1 MPRRIPGESRVTG
14 YFQVVETQKV
24 PGMQYRSSIFG
35 NLLKPIDRRQFR
47 GIVEKHD
54 SDTYDKSFKSWDHL
68 VTLVG
73 AQLGQVMSL
82 RAVEGAFNAN
92 CHQHYHLG
100 VGRVARSTL
109 SDANARRPV
118 GVFAETFAMLAEKAD
133 RHTRVEGAEMVRL
146 IDSSPVPLGKMCK
159 WAEWNGRI
167 RGMKMHTVYEPDGK
181 CPRCVEITPATV
193 NDVEIG
199 RQTELEAGVT
209 YVFDKG
215 YYHFGW
221 WKKINDTRAF
231 FVTRTKVSTRLRKT
245 KSRYVRKT
253 IGDGFKII
261 NDADVV
267 LASKG
272 DSSLP
277 IPLRRIKVRRD
288 KGGVITLI
296 TNDLERTA
304 VEIAALY
311 KSRWQ
316 IELLFRWIKQH
327 LNLRKFMAKNDNAI
341 RLQILAAMIAY
352 LLLRLARRLNS
363 LKMLDLR
370 FAELVCQR
378 LFMRS
383 PIAKIDRPPPVN
395 PSKPK
400 PRFSSDQLGFCYE

>member
-1 MPRRIPGESRVTG
+1 MR
-14 YFQVVETQKV
+14 YLN
-24 PGMQYRSSIFG
+24 SIFV
-35 NLLKPIDRRQFR
+35 NLLKPVDRRQFR
-47 GIVEKHD
+47 EIVERHD
-54 SDTYDKSFKSWDHL
+54 GDVYDKSFKSWDHL
-68 VTLVG
+68 VTLIG
-73 AQLGQVMSL
+73 AQLGQVASL

-92 CHQHYHLG
+92 SHQHYHLG
-100 VGRVARSTL
+100 VGKVVRSTL

-118 GVFAETFAMLAEKAD
+118 GVFAETFAMLAKKAD

-146 IDSSPVPLGKMCK
+146 IDSSPVPLGKMCE

-167 RGMKMHTVYEPDGK
+167 RGMKMHTVYHPGNDV
-181 CPRCVEITPATV
+181 PRCIEITPATV

-199 RQTELEAGVT
+199 RQTELEAGAT

-221 WKKINDTRAF
+221 WKKINDARAF
-231 FVTRTKVSTRLRKT
+231 FVTRAKVNTRLRKT

-253 IGDGFKII
+253 IGNGFRII
-261 NDADVV
+261 ADANVS

-288 KGGVITLI
+288 KGGTITLI

-327 LNLRKFMAKNDNAI
+327 LNLRKFMGKNDNAI
-341 RLQILAAMIAY
+341 RLQIIAAMIAY

-363 LKMLDLR
+363 LPMLQLR

-378 LFMRS
+378 LFMRK
-383 PIAKIDRPPPVN
+383 PIAEIDIPPPVN
-395 PSKPK
+395 PSKRK
-400 PRFSSDQLGFCYE
+400 TKLSSDQLGFTYA

>member
-1 MPRRIPGESRVTG
+1 MR
-14 YFQVVETQKV
+14 YLN
-24 PGMQYRSSIFG
+24 SIFV

-47 GIVEKHD
+47 GIVERHNGD
-54 SDTYDKSFKSWDHL
+54 AYDKSFKSWDHL
-68 VTLVG
+68 VTLIG
-73 AQLGQVMSL
+73 AQLGQVASL

-92 CHQHYHLG
+92 SHQHYHLG
-100 VGRVARSTL
+100 VGKVVRSTL

-118 GVFAETFAMLAEKAD
+118 GVFAGTFAMLAQKAD

-146 IDSSPVPLGKMCK
+146 IDSSPIPLGKMCE

-167 RGMKMHTVYEPDGK
+167 RGMKMHTVYHPGNDV
-181 CPRCVEITPATV
+181 PRCIEITPATV

-199 RQTELEAGVT
+199 RQTELEAGAT

-221 WKKINDTRAF
+221 WKKINDAKAF
-231 FVTRTKVSTRLRKT
+231 FVTRVKTNTRLRMT
-245 KSRYVRKT
+245 KSRYVRKRT
-253 IGDGFKII
+253 GDGFRII
-261 NDADVV
+261 DDAEVK
-267 LASKG
+267 LSSKG
-272 DSSLP
+272 DSKLSM
-277 IPLRRIKVRRD
+277 PLRRIKVRRD
-288 KGGVITLI
+288 KGGTITLI
-296 TNDLERTA
+296 TNDLKRTA

-327 LNLRKFMAKNDNAI
+327 LNLRKFMGKNDNAI

-352 LLLRLARRLNS
+352 LLLRIARRLNS
-363 LKMLDLR
+363 LKMLNLR

-378 LFMRS
+378 LFMRG

-400 PRFSSDQLGFCYE
+400 PRFSPDQLGFAYV